1 MALANNALYQNENL
15 TLLIINGDYFG
26 FRYLG
31 TTAQFCL
38 TFQQAV
44 DYLHSHHKQVDWT
57 NPRFEIMHRNFF
69 LMSHYSQKNFGYQS
83 LNDNRFVI
91 FLS

>member
-26 FRYLG
+26 FKYIG

-44 DYLHSHHKQVDWT
+44 DYLHSHHKQVDWS

-69 LMSHYSQKNFGYQS
+69 LMSHY
-83 LNDNRFVI
+83 
-91 FLS
+91 

>member
-15 TLLIINGDYFG
+15 TPLIINSNYFG
-26 FRYLG
+26 FRYIG

-44 DYLHSHHKQVDWT
+44 DYLHSHRIQVDWS
-57 NPRFEIMHRNFF
+57 NPRFEIMHRNYLPDDPLVTEEFW
-69 LMSHYSQKNFGYQS
+69 LPIIK
-83 LNDNRFVI
+83 
-91 FLS
+91 

>member
-26 FRYLG
+26 FRYIG

-44 DYLHSHHKQVDWT
+44 DYLHSHHKQVDWS
-57 NPRFEIMHRNFF
+57 NPKFEIMHRNFF
-69 LMSHYSQKNFGYQS
+69 LTIH
-83 LNDNRFVI
+83 
-91 FLS
+91 

>member
-44 DYLHSHHKQVDWT
+44 DYLHSHHKQVDWS
-57 NPRFEIMHRNFF
+57 NPKFEIMHRNFF
-69 LMSHYSQKNFGYQS
+69 LTIH
-83 LNDNRFVI
+83 
-91 FLS
+91 